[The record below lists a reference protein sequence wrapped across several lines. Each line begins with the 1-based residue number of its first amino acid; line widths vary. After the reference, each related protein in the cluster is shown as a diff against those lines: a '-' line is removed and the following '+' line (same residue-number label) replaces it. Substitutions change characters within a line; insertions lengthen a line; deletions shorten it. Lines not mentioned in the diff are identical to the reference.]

1 MNSRFEDH
9 HQVGGVNFGEI
20 VKPIMQENEKQQSA
34 KKFYCRYTD
43 REIQKMEA

>member
-20 VKPIMQENEKQQSA
+20 VKRIMQENEQQQSA